1 VEGPLLGSPTS
12 VVPFSLHNAGKRI
25 PLQRAFKVTITLALA
40 AFLVLPMPGHTS
52 SVDRKMDIVRAKIRD
67 KKAKEGVLTSTITTY
82 NNKIQSL
89 QGDIRG
95 LQDRQ
100 NEIQV
105 SLDAKRAELFS
116 TQDKLEKA
124 KDRLAR
130 LKLYLARAQKVLGER
145 LVQMYKDGEPDVL
158 TVVLESNG
166 FADLLERT
174 QFLDRITNQDNQII
188 TRVRTLKAATT
199 KQTKQLA
206 VLQKQQKAAAIAIEA
221 RRNQVAAVKGKLVS
235 SRTDLQ
241 SARDGRQVIL
251 TRVRSTR
258 HRLEG
263 DLSKMQAQVQAQL
276 RAAQQGPS
284 VGAGPI
290 RRGTGSMIWPVNG
303 PITSPFCE
311 RRAWE
316 ACHPGIDI
324 GVPAGTPIRAADS
337 GRVVLAGWTGGY
349 GNYTCIQHTASLSS
363 CYGHQSVI
371 KVSVGQNVT
380 QGQVI
385 GLVGCTGL
393 CFGDHLHFEVRI
405 NGAVTNPLNYL

>member
-1 VEGPLLGSPTS
+1 M
-12 VVPFSLHNAGKRI
+12 K
-25 PLQRAFKVTITLALA
+25 RAFNITIAVALA
-40 AFLVLPMPGHTS
+40 AFLVLPMAGHS
-52 SVDRKMDIVRAKIRD
+52 SSLHRRMDIVRAKIGA
-67 KKAKEGVLTSTITTY
+67 KKAKEGVLTSTITRY
-82 NNKIQSL
+82 NHKIQSL
-89 QGDIRG
+89 QGEIRG
-95 LQDRQ
+95 LQGRQ
-100 NEIQV
+100 NQIQE
-105 SLDAKRAELFS
+105 SLDQKRAELFA

-130 LKLYLARAQKVLGER
+130 LKVYLARAQRVLAQR
-145 LVQMYKDGEPDVL
+145 LVQMYKDGEPDAL

-174 QFLDRITNQDNQII
+174 EFLDRITDQDNQII
-188 TRVRTLKAATT
+188 TTVRTLKAQTT
-199 KQTKQLA
+199 HQTNQLA
-206 VLQKQQKAAAIAIEA
+206 ALKKQQKAAAIAIEQ
-221 RRNQVAAVKGKLVS
+221 RRNQVVAVKGKLVS
-235 SRTDLQ
+235 SRGDLQ

-251 TRVRSTR
+251 SRVRSTR
-258 HRLEG
+258 QRLEG
-263 DLSKMQAQVQAQL
+263 DLSKMQAQVAAQL
-276 RAAQQGPS
+276 RAAQQRAA
-284 VGAGPI
+284 VAAGAV

-324 GVPAGTPIRAADS
+324 GVSAGTPIRAADS
-337 GRVVLAGWTGGY
+337 GRIVIAGWTGGY

-371 KVSVGQNVT
+371 KVSVGQNVS

>member
-1 VEGPLLGSPTS
+1 M
-12 VVPFSLHNAGKRI
+12 K
-25 PLQRAFKVTITLALA
+25 RAFNITIAVALA
-40 AFLVLPMPGHTS
+40 AFLVLPMAGHS
-52 SVDRKMDIVRAKIRD
+52 SSLHRRMDIVRAKIGA
-67 KKAKEGVLTSTITTY
+67 KKAKEGVLTSTITRY
-82 NNKIQSL
+82 NHKIQSL
-89 QGDIRG
+89 QGEIRG
-95 LQDRQ
+95 LQGRQ
-100 NEIQV
+100 NQIQE
-105 SLDAKRAELFS
+105 SLDQKRAELFA

-130 LKLYLARAQKVLGER
+130 LKVYLARAQRVLAQR
-145 LVQMYKDGEPDVL
+145 LVQMYKDGEPDAL

-174 QFLDRITNQDNQII
+174 EFLDRITDQDNQII
-188 TRVRTLKAATT
+188 TTVRTLKAQTT
-199 KQTKQLA
+199 HQTNQLA
-206 VLQKQQKAAAIAIEA
+206 ALQKQQKAAAIAIEQ

-235 SRTDLQ
+235 SRGDLQ

-251 TRVRSTR
+251 SRVRSTR
-258 HRLEG
+258 QRLEG
-263 DLSKMQAQVQAQL
+263 DLSKMQAQVAAQL
-276 RAAQQGPS
+276 RAAQQRAA
-284 VGAGPI
+284 VAAGAV

-324 GVPAGTPIRAADS
+324 GVSAGTPIRAADS
-337 GRVVLAGWTGGY
+337 GRIVIAGWTGGY

-371 KVSVGQNVT
+371 KVSVGQNVS

>member
-1 VEGPLLGSPTS
+1 M
-12 VVPFSLHNAGKRI
+12 K
-25 PLQRAFKVTITLALA
+25 RAFNITIMVALA
-40 AFLVLPMPGHTS
+40 AFLILPMPGRS
-52 SVDRKMDIVRAKIRD
+52 SSLHRRMDIVRAKIGA
-67 KKAKEGVLTSTITTY
+67 KKAKEGVLTSTITRY
-82 NNKIQSL
+82 NHKIQSL
-89 QGDIRG
+89 QGEIRG

-100 NEIQV
+100 NQIQG
-105 SLDAKRAELFS
+105 SLDQKRAELFA

-130 LKLYLARAQKVLGER
+130 LKVYLARAQKVLAQR
-145 LVQMYKDGEPDVL
+145 LVQMYKDGEPDAL

-188 TRVRTLKAATT
+188 TRVRTLKALTT
-199 KQTKQLA
+199 KQTNELA
-206 VLQKQQKAAAIAIEA
+206 KLQKQQKAAAIAIEQ

-241 SARDGRQVIL
+241 SARDGRRVVL
-251 TRVRSTR
+251 SRVRSTR

-263 DLSKMQAQVQAQL
+263 DLSKMQAQVAAQL

-284 VGAGPI
+284 AGPI
-290 RRGTGSMIWPVNG
+290 RRGSGSMIWPVNG

-316 ACHPGIDI
+316 SCHPGIDI

-337 GRVVLAGWTGGY
+337 GRVVIAGWTGGY

-363 CYGHQSVI
+363 CYGHQSAI
-371 KVSVGQNVT
+371 LVSVGQNVT

>member
-1 VEGPLLGSPTS
+1 V
-12 VVPFSLHNAGKRI
+12 
-25 PLQRAFKVTITLALA
+25 QRAFKLTITLALA
-40 AFLVLPMPGHTS
+40 AFLVLPMPGQTS
-52 SVDRKMDIVRAKIRD
+52 TLNRKMDIVRAKIRV
-67 KKAKEGVLTSTITTY
+67 KKAKEGVLTSTITHY
-82 NNKIQSL
+82 NNRIQSL
-89 QGDIRG
+89 QGEIRG

-100 NEIQV
+100 NRIQT
-105 SLDAKRAELFS
+105 SLTAKQAELYA
-116 TQDKLEKA
+116 TQNKLEKA

-130 LKLYLARAQKVLGER
+130 LKVYLAQAQKVLAAR
-145 LVQMYKDGEPDVL
+145 LVQMYKDGEPDAL

-188 TRVRTLKAATT
+188 TRVRTLKAQTT
-199 KQTKQLA
+199 KQTKELGA
-206 VLQKQQKAAAIAIEA
+206 LQKQQKAAAIAIEQ

-241 SARDGRQVIL
+241 SARDGRKVIL
-251 TRVRSTR
+251 SRVRSTR

-263 DLSKMQAQVQAQL
+263 DLSKMQAQVAAQL
-276 RAAQQGPS
+276 RAAQQGPA
-284 VGAGPI
+284 AGPI

-337 GRVVLAGWTGGY
+337 GRVVIAGWVGGY

-371 KVSVGQNVT
+371 QVSVGQNVS

-385 GLVGCTGL
+385 GLSGCTGL
-393 CFGDHLHFEVRI
+393 CFGAHLHFEVRI

>member
-1 VEGPLLGSPTS
+1 M
-12 VVPFSLHNAGKRI
+12 
-25 PLQRAFKVTITLALA
+25 QRAFKVTITLALA

-52 SVDRKMDIVRAKIRD
+52 SLDHRIDVVKAKIEAKR
-67 KKAKEGVLTSTITTY
+67 AKEGVLTGTITRY
-82 NNKIQSL
+82 NRKIQAL

-100 NEIQV
+100 NQIQD
-105 SLDAKRAELFS
+105 SLNQKQAELYA
-116 TQDKLEKA
+116 TQNKLEKA
-124 KDRLAR
+124 RDRLAR
-130 LKLYLARAQKVLGER
+130 LKIYLGRAQKVLAQR
-145 LVQMYKDGEPDVL
+145 LVQMYKDGEPDAL

-188 TRVRTLKAATT
+188 TRVRTLKAQTT
-199 KQTKQLA
+199 KQTKELGA
-206 VLQKQQKAAAIAIEA
+206 LQKQQKAAALAIEA

-241 SARDGRQVIL
+241 SARDGRRVIL
-251 TRVRSTR
+251 ARVQSTR

-263 DLSKMQAQVQAQL
+263 DLSKMQAQVAAQL
-276 RAAQQGPS
+276 RAAQQQQS
-284 VGAGPI
+284 TAAGPI
-290 RRGTGSMIWPVNG
+290 RQGSGSMIWPVNG

-316 ACHPGIDI
+316 SCHPGIDI

-337 GRVVLAGWTGGY
+337 GRVVIAGWTGGY

-363 CYGHQSVI
+363 CYGHQSAI
-371 KVSVGQNVT
+371 LVSVGQNVS

-385 GLVGCTGL
+385 GRVGCTGL

>member
-1 VEGPLLGSPTS
+1 M
-12 VVPFSLHNAGKRI
+12 K
-25 PLQRAFKVTITLALA
+25 RAFKITIVVALA
-40 AFLVLPMPGHTS
+40 AFLVLPMPGHGS
-52 SVDRKMDIVRAKIRD
+52 SLNRRIDVVRSKIRA
-67 KKAKEGVLTSTITTY
+67 KKAKEGVLTSTITGY
-82 NNKIQSL
+82 NHKIQSL
-89 QGDIRG
+89 QGEIRD

-100 NEIQV
+100 NRIQE
-105 SLDAKRAELFS
+105 SLDQKRAELFA

-130 LKLYLARAQKVLGER
+130 LKVYLAQAEKVLAQR
-145 LVQMYKDGEPDVL
+145 LVQIYKDGEPDVL

-188 TRVRTLKAATT
+188 TRVRALKAQTT
-199 KQTKQLA
+199 HQANQLA
-206 VLQKQQKAAAIAIEA
+206 VLQKQQKAAAIAIEQ

-251 TRVRSTR
+251 TRVRSPR

-263 DLSKMQAQVQAQL
+263 DLSKMQAQVAAQL
-276 RAAQQGPS
+276 RAAQNVPS
-284 VGAGPI
+284 AGPV
-290 RRGTGSMIWPVNG
+290 RRGSGSMIWPVNG

-337 GRVVLAGWTGGY
+337 GRVVIAGWTGGY
-349 GNYTCIQHTASLSS
+349 GNYTCIQHSASLSS
-363 CYGHQSVI
+363 CYGHQSAI
-371 KVSVGQNVT
+371 LVSVGQKVS

-385 GLVGCTGL
+385 GRVGCTGL

>member
-1 VEGPLLGSPTS
+1 
-12 VVPFSLHNAGKRI
+12 
-25 PLQRAFKVTITLALA
+25 
-40 AFLVLPMPGHTS
+40 
-52 SVDRKMDIVRAKIRD
+52 MDIVKAKIRV
-67 KKAKEGVLTSTITTY
+67 KKAKEGVLTSTITRF
-82 NNKIQSL
+82 NHKIQGL
-89 QGDIRG
+89 QGEIRG

-100 NEIQV
+100 NRIQV
-105 SLDAKRAELFS
+105 SLDAKRRELYS

-130 LKLYLARAQKVLGER
+130 LKVYLAKAQKVLAAR
-145 LVQMYKDGEPDVL
+145 LVQMYKDGEP
-158 TVVLESNG
+158 VVLSVVVESDG
-166 FADLLERT
+166 FEDLLERT

-188 TRVRTLKAATT
+188 TKVRTLKAQTT
-199 KQTKQLA
+199 KQTKELA
-206 VLQKQQKAAAIAIEA
+206 RLQKQQKAAAVAIEL
-221 RRNQVAAVKGKLVS
+221 RRNQVSAVKGRLVS
-235 SRTDLQ
+235 SRSDLQ

-251 TRVRSTR
+251 SRVRSTR

-263 DLSKMQAQVQAQL
+263 DLSKMQAQGAAQL
-276 RAAQQGPS
+276 RQAQQGPA
-284 VGAGPI
+284 AGPI

-316 ACHPGIDI
+316 SCHPGIDI

-337 GRVVLAGWTGGY
+337 GRVVIAGWTGGY

-363 CYGHQSVI
+363 CYGHQSAILVH
-371 KVSVGQNVT
+371 VGQNVS

-385 GLVGCTGL
+385 GRVGCTGL

>member
-1 VEGPLLGSPTS
+1 M
-12 VVPFSLHNAGKRI
+12 K
-25 PLQRAFKVTITLALA
+25 RAFQVSITLALM

-52 SVDRKMDIVRAKIRD
+52 SLDRRMDIVKAKIRD
-67 KKAKEGVLTSTITTY
+67 KKAKEGVLTSTITRY
-82 NNKIQSL
+82 NHRIQGL
-89 QGDIRG
+89 QGEIRG

-100 NEIQV
+100 NRITDD
-105 SLDAKRAELFS
+105 LNAKRTELYE
-116 TQDKLEKA
+116 TQDKLEKT

-130 LKLYLARAQKVLGER
+130 LKVYLAKAQKVLAAR

-166 FADLLERT
+166 FEDLLERT

-188 TRVRTLKAATT
+188 TKVRTLKAQTT
-199 KQTKQLA
+199 KQTKELGK
-206 VLQKQQKAAAIAIEA
+206 LQKQQKAAAIAIEE
-221 RRNQVAAVKGKLVS
+221 RRNQVAAVKGRLVS
-235 SRTDLQ
+235 SRSDLQ
-241 SARDGRQVIL
+241 QTRDGRQVIL
-251 TRVRSTR
+251 SRVRSTR

-263 DLSKMQAQVQAQL
+263 DLSKMQAQVRAQL
-276 RAAQQGPS
+276 LAAQQGPA
-284 VGAGPI
+284 AGPI

-311 RRAWE
+311 RRSWE
-316 ACHPGIDI
+316 SCHPGIDI

-337 GRVVLAGWTGGY
+337 GRVAIAGWVGGY

-363 CYGHQSVI
+363 CYGHQSAI
-371 KVSVGQNVT
+371 LVSVGQNVS

-385 GLVGCTGL
+385 GRVGCTGL

>member
-1 VEGPLLGSPTS
+1 M
-12 VVPFSLHNAGKRI
+12 K
-25 PLQRAFKVTITLALA
+25 RAFQVSITLALA
-40 AFLVLPMPGHTS
+40 VFLVLPMPGHTS
-52 SVDRKMDIVRAKIRD
+52 SLDRRMDIVRSKIRD
-67 KKAKEGVLTSTITTY
+67 KKAKEGVLTTTITSY
-82 NNKIQSL
+82 NHRIQSL
-89 QGDIRG
+89 QGEIRG

-100 NEIQV
+100 THIQV
-105 SLDAKRAELFS
+105 SLDAKQRELYS

-130 LKLYLARAQKVLGER
+130 LKVYLGRAQKVLAQR
-145 LVQMYKDGEPDVL
+145 LVQMYKDGEPDAL
-158 TVVLESNG
+158 TVVLESDG

-174 QFLDRITNQDNQII
+174 QFLDRITNQDKQII
-188 TRVRTLKAATT
+188 TRVRSLKEQTT
-199 KQTKQLA
+199 RQTKELGK
-206 VLQKQQKAAAIAIEA
+206 LQKQQKAAAVAIEQ
-221 RRNQVAAVKGKLVS
+221 RRNEVVAVKGRLVS

-241 SARDGRQVIL
+241 DARDGRQVVL
-251 TRVRSTR
+251 SRVRSSR
-258 HRLEG
+258 KRLEG

-276 RAAQQGPS
+276 RAAQGVPA
-284 VGAGPI
+284 AGPI

-363 CYGHQSVI
+363 CYGHQSAI
-371 KVSVGQNVT
+371 LVSVGQNVS

-385 GLVGCTGL
+385 GRVGCTGL

>member
-1 VEGPLLGSPTS
+1 M
-12 VVPFSLHNAGKRI
+12 K
-25 PLQRAFKVTITLALA
+25 RAFNITIAVALA
-40 AFLVLPMPGHTS
+40 AFLVLPMAGHS
-52 SVDRKMDIVRAKIRD
+52 SSLHRRMDIVRAKIGA
-67 KKAKEGVLTSTITTY
+67 KKAKEGVLTSTITRY
-82 NNKIQSL
+82 NHKIQSL
-89 QGDIRG
+89 QGEIRG
-95 LQDRQ
+95 LQGRQ
-100 NEIQV
+100 NQIQE
-105 SLDAKRAELFS
+105 SLDQKRAELFA

-130 LKLYLARAQKVLGER
+130 LKVYLARAQRVLAQR
-145 LVQMYKDGEPDVL
+145 LVQMYKDGEPDAL

-174 QFLDRITNQDNQII
+174 EFLDRITDQDNQII
-188 TRVRTLKAATT
+188 TTVRTLKAQTT
-199 KQTKQLA
+199 HQTNQLA
-206 VLQKQQKAAAIAIEA
+206 ALKKQQKAAAIAIEQ

-235 SRTDLQ
+235 SRGDLQ

-251 TRVRSTR
+251 SRVRSTR
-258 HRLEG
+258 QRLEG
-263 DLSKMQAQVQAQL
+263 DLSKMQAQVVAQL
-276 RAAQQGPS
+276 RAAQQRAA
-284 VGAGPI
+284 VAAGAV

-324 GVPAGTPIRAADS
+324 GVSAGTPIRAADS
-337 GRVVLAGWTGGY
+337 GRIVIAGWTGGY

-371 KVSVGQNVT
+371 KVSVGQNVS

>member
-1 VEGPLLGSPTS
+1 M
-12 VVPFSLHNAGKRI
+12 K
-25 PLQRAFKVTITLALA
+25 RAFNITIAVALA
-40 AFLVLPMPGHTS
+40 AFLVLPMAGHS
-52 SVDRKMDIVRAKIRD
+52 SSLHRRMDIVRAKIGA
-67 KKAKEGVLTSTITTY
+67 KKAKEGVLTSTITRY
-82 NNKIQSL
+82 NHKIQSL
-89 QGDIRG
+89 QGEIRG
-95 LQDRQ
+95 LQGRQ
-100 NEIQV
+100 NQIQE
-105 SLDAKRAELFS
+105 SLDQKRAELFA

-130 LKLYLARAQKVLGER
+130 LRVYLARAQRVLAQR
-145 LVQMYKDGEPDVL
+145 LVQMYKDGEPDAL

-174 QFLDRITNQDNQII
+174 EFLDRITDQDNQII
-188 TRVRTLKAATT
+188 TTVRTLKAQTT
-199 KQTKQLA
+199 HQTNQLA
-206 VLQKQQKAAAIAIEA
+206 ALQKQQKAAAIAIEQ

-235 SRTDLQ
+235 SRGDLQ

-251 TRVRSTR
+251 SRVRSTR
-258 HRLEG
+258 QRLEG
-263 DLSKMQAQVQAQL
+263 DLSKMQAQVAAQL
-276 RAAQQGPS
+276 RAAQQRAA
-284 VGAGPI
+284 VAAGAV

-324 GVPAGTPIRAADS
+324 GVSAGTPIRAADS
-337 GRVVLAGWTGGY
+337 GRIVIAGWTGGY

-371 KVSVGQNVT
+371 KVSVGQNVS

>member
-1 VEGPLLGSPTS
+1 M
-12 VVPFSLHNAGKRI
+12 
-25 PLQRAFKVTITLALA
+25 QRAFKLTITLALA

-52 SVDRKMDIVRAKIRD
+52 SLDRKMDVVKAKIRV
-67 KKAKEGVLTSTITTY
+67 KKVKEGVLTSTITGY
-82 NNKIQSL
+82 NNRIQSL
-89 QGDIRG
+89 QGEIRG

-100 NEIQV
+100 NRIQT
-105 SLDAKRAELFS
+105 SLSAKQAELYA
-116 TQDKLEKA
+116 TQNKLEKA

-130 LKLYLARAQKVLGER
+130 LKVYLAQAQKVLAAR
-145 LVQMYKDGEPDVL
+145 LVQMYKDGEPDAL

-188 TRVRTLKAATT
+188 TRVRTLKAQTT
-199 KQTKQLA
+199 KQTKELGT
-206 VLQKQQKAAAIAIEA
+206 LQKQQKAAAIAIEQ

-241 SARDGRQVIL
+241 SARDGREVIL
-251 TRVRSTR
+251 SRVRSTR

-263 DLSKMQAQVQAQL
+263 DLSKMQAQVAAQL
-276 RAAQQGPS
+276 RAAQQGPA
-284 VGAGPI
+284 AGPI

-337 GRVVLAGWTGGY
+337 GRVVIAGWVGGY

-371 KVSVGQNVT
+371 QVSVGQNVS

-385 GLVGCTGL
+385 GLSGCTGL
-393 CFGDHLHFEVRI
+393 CFGAHLHFEVRI

>member
-1 VEGPLLGSPTS
+1 V
-12 VVPFSLHNAGKRI
+12 
-25 PLQRAFKVTITLALA
+25 QRAFKLTITLALA

-52 SVDRKMDIVRAKIRD
+52 SLDRRMDIVKAKIRV
-67 KKAKEGVLTSTITTY
+67 KKAKEGVLTSTITSY
-82 NNKIQSL
+82 NHKIQGL
-89 QGDIRG
+89 QGEIRG

-100 NEIQV
+100 NRIQV
-105 SLDAKRAELFS
+105 SLDAKRRELYS

-130 LKLYLARAQKVLGER
+130 LKVYLAKAQKVLAAR

-158 TVVLESNG
+158 TVVLESDG
-166 FADLLERT
+166 FEDLLERT

-188 TRVRTLKAATT
+188 TKVRTLKAQTT
-199 KQTKQLA
+199 KQTKELA
-206 VLQKQQKAAAIAIEA
+206 RLQRQQKAAASAIEL
-221 RRNQVAAVKGKLVS
+221 RRNQVSAVKGRLVS
-235 SRTDLQ
+235 SRSDLQ

-251 TRVRSTR
+251 SRVRSTR

-263 DLSKMQAQVQAQL
+263 DLSKMQAQVAAQL
-276 RAAQQGPS
+276 RQAQQGPA
-284 VGAGPI
+284 AGPI

-316 ACHPGIDI
+316 SCHPGIDI

-337 GRVVLAGWTGGY
+337 GRVVIAGWTGGY

-363 CYGHQSVI
+363 CYGHQSAILVH
-371 KVSVGQNVT
+371 VGQNVS

-385 GLVGCTGL
+385 GRVGCTGL

>member
-1 VEGPLLGSPTS
+1 MM
-12 VVPFSLHNAGKRI
+12 K
-25 PLQRAFKVTITLALA
+25 RAFQVSITLALM

-52 SVDRKMDIVRAKIRD
+52 SMDRRMDIVRAKIRD

-82 NNKIQSL
+82 NHKIQGL
-89 QGDIRG
+89 QGEIRG
-95 LQDRQ
+95 LQERQ
-100 NEIQV
+100 NHIQV
-105 SLDAKRAELFS
+105 SLDAKRRELYS

-130 LKLYLARAQKVLGER
+130 LKVYLAKAQKVLAAR

-158 TVVLESNG
+158 TVVLESDG
-166 FADLLERT
+166 FADMLERT

-188 TRVRTLKAATT
+188 TRVRTLKAQTT
-199 KQTKQLA
+199 KQTKELA
-206 VLQKQQKAAAIAIEA
+206 KLQKQQKAAAIAIEE
-221 RRNQVAAVKGKLVS
+221 RRNQVAAVKGRLVS
-235 SRTDLQ
+235 SRVDLQ

-251 TRVRSTR
+251 GRVRSTR

-263 DLSKMQAQVQAQL
+263 DLSKMQAQVAAQL
-276 RAAQQGPS
+276 RAAQQGPA
-284 VGAGPI
+284 AGPI
-290 RRGTGSMIWPVNG
+290 RRGSGSMIWPVNG

-311 RRAWE
+311 RRSWE
-316 ACHPGIDI
+316 SCHPGIDI

-337 GRVVLAGWTGGY
+337 GRVAIAGWVGGY

-363 CYGHQSVI
+363 CYGHQSSI
-371 KVSVGQNVT
+371 GVSVGQNVS

-385 GLVGCTGL
+385 GRVGCTGL